1 MPKSQLIFVDTVHDS
16 SAKMPSGLLNG
27 NVNAF
32 GDFWQCVRISR
43 EIEGTIEEGGGRLV
57 GKYCMV
63 EAFIEIEQP
72 EKVHPNIHRIWD
84 LVVSHRMIHNSY
96 FDVSRYNNVIQRSI
110 NLSIYLYQCQYLFF
124 YIHA

>member
-1 MPKSQLIFVDTVHDS
+1 LLNIVHDS
-16 SAKMPSGLLNG
+16 SGKMPSGLLNG

-43 EIEGTIEEGGGRLV
+43 EIEGPVEEGGGRLV

-72 EKVHPNIHRIWD
+72 EKVHPNIHRILD
-84 LVVSHRMIHNSY
+84 LVFSHRMIHNTY
-96 FDVSRYNNVIQRSI
+96 FDVSTIK
-110 NLSIYLYQCQYLFF
+110 
-124 YIHA
+124 